1 MATGKAGRPADAS
14 DRKPRAL
21 VIDDEADIRLMLDL
35 FLRGEGF
42 EVSTAASAV
51 TALEIARR
59 AKAAFDL
66 IISDIGLPRMDGYQL
81 AEALRQLPG
90 YAAVPMIAVTGFVEY
105 ADRTRALQSGFNERL
120 TKPINLG
127 LLTKLI
133 RGFNASLQRPA
144 QS

>member
-1 MATGKAGRPADAS
+1 MATGEAGRPADAS
-14 DRKPRAL
+14 ERKPRAL

-42 EVSTAASAV
+42 EVSTAPSAA
-51 TALEIARR
+51 TALEITQR
-59 AKAAFDL
+59 AKATFDL

-120 TKPINLG
+120 TKPINLS

-133 RGFNASLQRPA
+133 RGFNVPLQRPA

>member
-1 MATGKAGRPADAS
+1 MGTGEAGQQANAS
-14 DRKPRAL
+14 ERKPRAL

-42 EVSTAASAV
+42 EVSAAPSAV
-51 TALEIARR
+51 TALEIAQR
-59 AKAAFDL
+59 ATEAFDL

-105 ADRTRALQSGFNERL
+105 ADRTRALQSGFDERL

-127 LLTKLI
+127 LLIKLI
-133 RGFNASLQRPA
+133 REFSARPQHPA